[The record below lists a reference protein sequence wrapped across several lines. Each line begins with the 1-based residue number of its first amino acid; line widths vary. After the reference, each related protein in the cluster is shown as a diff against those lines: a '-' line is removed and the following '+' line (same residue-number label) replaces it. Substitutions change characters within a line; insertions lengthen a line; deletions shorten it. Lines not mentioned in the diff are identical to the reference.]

1 MGTKTLSK
9 SIKARTEERAPKIN
23 FHPFLLWQKSVNYFY
38 QSDVE
43 DITSPTVRIT
53 VMAEYSRPVQ
63 GSKEAQGQPGW
74 VSLTARL
81 LLTPPWS
88 LIHFRLIN
96 QIREQTSRLEQIY
109 YRCPKLSVLL
119 LQGFCSL
126 TRLYTLVKESLGCCS
141 WNWVHFLLSTHLQLH
156 TPSHSRSA
164 NSP

>member
-1 MGTKTLSK
+1 MVDN
-9 SIKARTEERAPKIN
+9 PDQ
-23 FHPFLLWQKSVNYFY
+23 LL
-38 QSDVE
+38 
-43 DITSPTVRIT
+43 
-53 VMAEYSRPVQ
+53 

-119 LQGFCSL
+119 LKGFCSH
-126 TRLYTLVKESLGCCS
+126 TQLYTLVMGSLGCCS
-141 WNWVHFLLSTHLQLH
+141 WNWVHFL
-156 TPSHSRSA
+156 PG
-164 NSP
+164 